1 MSTVTPNENYMLH
14 WYTCIM
20 VLHLS
25 NDVHVEIPIVLVS
38 SVQKYKPCYSV
49 VYTDIR
55 NVNTATNY
63 AYI

>member
-1 MSTVTPNENYMLH
+1 
-14 WYTCIM
+14 M